1 MNIVRTGVILNTE
14 HYDECVSLYKS
25 VFGLDVLFQESDGTF
40 RLTCFRFGGSYLN
53 QR

>member
-14 HYDECVSLYKS
+14 HYDECVSLYRS
-25 VFGLDVLFQESDGTF
+25 VFELDFLFQESDGIF
-40 RLTCFRFGGSYLN
+40 RLACFRFGGSCLN